1 MTSIGRRLATAAAAA
16 AVAGALAI
24 SAPTVVATFAALAPI
39 VTHAPIAGIAVPVPM
54 VACTVEDGSAD
65 GQAFPCTW
73 DAATQGNR
81 QGTSFVLFAAA

>member
-1 MTSIGRRLATAAAAA
+1 MTSIRTRLGRVLAVAATAAAI
-16 AVAGALAI
+16 ALA
-24 SAPTVVATFAALAPI
+24 APTVVATFAALAPI

-54 VACTVEDGSAD
+54 VACTAEDGSAD